1 MAYKGEKAAR
11 KVSDVIR
18 AVCGKERYK
27 RTSAVIVAAGD
38 SSRMQGQ
45 NKQFLSVCGVPV
57 LARSIMAFQ
66 ASECIDEI
74 VVVTKKDAI
83 ESVIEMCEKYGCD
96 KVVAVVVGGAN
107 RQESVW
113 LGFSEISDK
122 SEFVAIHDGARC
134 LITPEYIEKVCREA
148 YVYGAATAAHRVT
161 DTVKRTGKNTYSEE
175 TLDRDKIWLANTPQ
189 VFSSNLYRAAA
200 YTARENNF
208 FGTDDCSLVEHI
220 GYSTVK
226 LVECGKDNVK
236 ITVPEDILYAEML
249 LELRRKKEEL
259 S

>member
-1 MAYKGEKAAR
+1 MAYKGEKTAR
-11 KVSDVIR
+11 KISDVIR

-27 RTSAVIVAAGD
+27 RTAAIIVAAGD

-45 NKQFLSVCGVPV
+45 NKQFLSVGGIPV
-57 LARSIMAFQ
+57 LARSVMAFQ
-66 ASECIDEI
+66 SSPCIDEI
-74 VVVTKKDAI
+74 VVVTKKDDI
-83 ESVIEMCEKYGCD
+83 RSVIDICEKYSCD
-96 KVVAVVVGGAN
+96 KVIAVVGGGAN

-113 LGFSEISDK
+113 LGFGEISDN

-134 LITPEYIEKVCREA
+134 LVTPECIEKVCHEA

-161 DTVKRTGKNTYSEE
+161 DTVKKTGKNTYAEE

-208 FGTDDCSLVEHI
+208 LATDDCSLVEHI

-226 LVECGKDNVK
+226 LVECGKDNIK
-236 ITVPEDILYAEML
+236 ITVPDDIEFAELL
-249 LELRRKKEEL
+249 LELRKKKENL
-259 S
+259 L